1 MKYLLP
7 VSVLSCALLAGCGAP
22 AATEPTATP
31 SASTASDQV
40 TVSDTEAA
48 TCEQLYAGG
57 SDAPFP
63 ASVSLMGAIFTEGP
77 VEPIPAE
84 QQTKIESAHALMT
97 GIASTANEDIKDL
110 VERANRPFTNL
121 MFNGYD
127 TGGVSV
133 EDYKEAASELL
144 KRCPPPDDLVF
155 QTPEPTSRD
164 WVNELVAI
172 GYVPGSDGGQWL
184 DERMQEDAQPFC
196 NASLTSS
203 GESASARLFKQ
214 TEFEEEVVGVTKLAA
229 DKELELGYFLKVLER
244 YCPAR
249 VDAFD
254 TVLKLYPEFG
264 PPKGRF

>member
-1 MKYLLP
+1 MKNLLP

-31 SASTASDQV
+31 STSTAPRQE
-40 TVSDTEAA
+40 TVSETEAE

-63 ASVSLMGAIFTEGP
+63 TSVSLMGTIFTEGP

-84 QQTKIESAHALMT
+84 QQSKIKDVHALMT
-97 GIASTANEDIKDL
+97 GIASTANEDMKDL

-121 MFNGYD
+121 IFNGYE

-155 QTPEPTSRD
+155 QAPEPTSRN

-172 GYVPGSDGGQWL
+172 GYIPGPDGGRWL
-184 DERMQEDAQPFC
+184 DERMQKDAQPFC
-196 NASLTSS
+196 NASLTGPGDSKWNQ
-203 GESASARLFKQ
+203 LTIQ
-214 TEFEEEVVGVTKLAA
+214 TEFEAEVVGVTKAAA
-229 DKELELGYFLKVLER
+229 DKEIELGYFLKVLER

-254 TVLKLYPEFG
+254 TVLKLHPEFG
-264 PPKGRF
+264 PPKGRS

>member
-22 AATEPTATP
+22 AATEPTDSSSAT
-31 SASTASDQV
+31 TASEQV
-40 TVSDTEAA
+40 TSDTEAE

-77 VEPIPAE
+77 VEPIPA
-84 QQTKIESAHALMT
+84 QQQSEIEYTHALMT
-97 GIASTANEDIKDL
+97 GIASTAGEDIKDL

-184 DERMQEDAQPFC
+184 DERMQKDAQPFC
-196 NASLTSS
+196 NSSLTSY
-203 GESASARLFKQ
+203 GENSYARIYNQ
-214 TEFEEEVVGVTKLAA
+214 TEFEAEVVGVTTLAA
-229 DKELELGYFLKVLER
+229 DKELELGYFLKVLQR
-244 YCPAR
+244 YCPDR

-254 TVLKLYPEFG
+254 TVLKLHPEFG
-264 PPKGRF
+264 PPKGRS

>member
-1 MKYLLP
+1 MKNLLP
-7 VSVLSCALLAGCGAP
+7 VSLLSCALLAGCGAP
-22 AATEPTATP
+22 AATEPTTSP
-31 SASTASDQV
+31 SSTTASEQAV
-40 TVSDTEAA
+40 VSVTEAE

-57 SDAPFP
+57 DSDAPFP
-63 ASVSLMGAIFTEGP
+63 ASVNLMGAIFTEGP
-77 VEPIPAE
+77 VEPIPME
-84 QQTKIESAHALMT
+84 QQAEIDIAHARMT
-97 GIASTANEDIKDL
+97 GIASVASEDMKEL

-155 QTPEPTSRD
+155 QASEPASRD
-164 WVNELVAI
+164 WVSELVAI
-172 GYVPGSDGGQWL
+172 GYIPGSDGGKWL

-196 NASLTSS
+196 NASLTSH
-203 GESASARLFKQ
+203 GDSARERLYGQ
-214 TEFEEEVVGVTKLAA
+214 TEFEAKVVMTSKASNS
-229 DKELELGYFLKVLER
+229 EMELGYFLKVLER

-254 TVLKLYPEFG
+254 TVLKLHPELG
-264 PPKGRF
+264 SPKGRS